1 MKGWYVLL
9 GVLSLFFYFFT
20 SIFFVYCII
29 ERNNL
34 AVAYCEQGQD
44 IIRTL
49 NEEHQMFCNV
59 TGIDPSEC
67 AQITPYQHC
76 PRKTKFW
83 WWYP

>member
-1 MKGWYVLL
+1 MKVLYVLL

-34 AVAYCEQGQD
+34 AAAYCEQGQD

-49 NEEHQMFCNV
+49 NEEHQILCNV
-59 TGIDPSEC
+59 AGIDPSEC
-67 AQITPYQHC
+67 AQITPYQYC
-76 PRKTKFW
+76 PRKTKFLGR
-83 WWYP
+83 YP